1 MNLNRI
7 DNNNSSSQCT
17 QCTNCRPGAV
27 LGTLGV
33 SSQPPWG
40 ECRHHPTFWRRKLR
54 HREVKLLPRSPSWLR
69 VGLGCS
75 SPALMTGEGA
85 PFALTQRPA
94 WSWVGTRDWVT
105 KNSSNNSDIC
115 PALTLHQAP
124 SESFTQTNSSNLH
137 THPMRWRHGPHVTG
151 EETEAQRGWGLG
163 RTELDSSPG

>member
-1 MNLNRI
+1 MGGVP
-7 DNNNSSSQCT
+7 SSPHFLEEETEAQGGET
-17 QCTNCRPGAV
+17 PAKVPQLVTGGA
-27 LGTLGV
+27 GM
-33 SSQPPWG
+33 P
-40 ECRHHPTFWRRKLR
+40 F
-54 HREVKLLPRSPSWLR
+54 
-69 VGLGCS
+69 
-75 SPALMTGEGA
+75 PALMTGEGA

-137 THPMRWRHGPHVTG
+137 THPMRWGHGPQVTG